1 MAESDWQACPRE
13 ILIQCFASQAD
24 YFDNNSADAT
34 CKAWHDAMLG
44 VTYLS
49 VMAPSEIRHISYT
62 TSPTCGLSR

>member
-13 ILIQCFASQAD
+13 ILVQCFATQAD

-44 VTYLS
+44 VTELLTDIS
-49 VMAPSEIRHISYT
+49 VCDGPVSNQTH
-62 TSPTCGLSR
+62 PTQLP